1 MLLLGDSL
9 IVDGELMLCAKTMVK
24 EGEEA
29 ARVTFY
35 DGEGSTIQ
43 SL

>member
-1 MLLLGDSL
+1 MVNSCY
-9 IVDGELMLCAKTMVK
+9 VQKTMVK